1 MLLGLGAEVT
11 ETVAPFAPEQGA
23 YASGHGSGHSH
34 SHSHSHGTFSL
45 GGRGM
50 IEGPVLLRL
59 MAWLSPSF
67 PVGGYTYSH
76 GIEYAV
82 EAGLVRDAGSLAGWV
97 EGIVLYGGGRID
109 ADLFREAWHAVHQD
123 EDATL
128 AEIVEWAE
136 ALRGTAE
143 TALESRSQG
152 RAFLQTVRAAWP
164 DPWLD
169 GWAARLANEG
179 IQPAHAVAVA
189 VAAARIGAPLRDS
202 LAAYLHAFAANLVSA
217 AVRLIPLG
225 QTDGQRVLARLEPV
239 LVDAA
244 AAAETRSWDDL
255 GGAAL
260 TVDWTSM
267 MHETQYTRLFRS

>member
-1 MLLGLGAEVT
+1 
-11 ETVAPFAPEQGA
+11 
-23 YASGHGSGHSH
+23 
-34 SHSHSHGTFSL
+34 
-45 GGRGM
+45 M
-50 IEGPVLLRL
+50 IEAPVLLRL

-82 EAGLVRDAGSLAGWV
+82 EAGLVRDAETLAEWI
-97 EGIVLYGGGRID
+97 EGIVLFGGGRID
-109 ADLFREAWHAVHQD
+109 ADLFRAAWTAVQ
-123 EDATL
+123 EDDADAL
-128 AEIVEWAE
+128 ANAVDWAE
-136 ALRGTAE
+136 ALRGTSE

-152 RAFLQTVRAAWP
+152 RAFLATVRAAWP

-169 GWAARLANEG
+169 GWASGLADEN

-189 VAAARIGAPLRDS
+189 VAAARIEAPLQES

-239 LVDAA
+239 LVEAA
-244 AAAETRSWDDL
+244 TAALDRPESDL

-260 TVDWTSM
+260 AVDWTSM